1 MAEHIDDQQ
10 SSSKCGQTTP
20 RAHHNN
26 RRQPPRPRARHHN
39 TTITE
44 MAVARIE
51 TIAMTSAEED
61 EAVAAL
67 AVLIARFWHEH
78 PDQTA

>member
-1 MAEHIDDQQ
+1 MAESIDDQQ
-10 SSSKCGQTTP
+10 SSPRHDRTTP
-20 RAHHNN
+20 TTLQNN
-26 RRQPPRPRARHHN
+26 RRKIPRPRGRHHN

-51 TIAMTSAEED
+51 TVAMTSAEED

-78 PDQTA
+78 PDQAA

>member
-1 MAEHIDDQQ
+1 
-10 SSSKCGQTTP
+10 
-20 RAHHNN
+20 
-26 RRQPPRPRARHHN
+26 
-39 TTITE
+39 

-51 TIAMTSAEED
+51 TVAMTSAEED

-78 PDQTA
+78 PDQAA